1 MLNFCT
7 TRMVSWS
14 FIIGWAPPLHE
25 RIKRFDFD
33 SGDRK
38 WPPLPPSPSHH
49 THTPYTATY
58 IGRWYNDL
66 KAGTVIELNT
76 LIQLFL
82 CPFYH
87 LAPPL
92 PSPIFCIIHVLAVPS
107 CLSWLFTKKPPPH
120 LLPSHLPFLSAYISL
135 LLLAIKV
142 YRKQSTQVQWRFCYF
157 FRYNI

>member
-1 MLNFCT
+1 MASPLVLNFGT
-7 TRMVSWS
+7 TRMVAWS
-14 FIIGWAPPLHE
+14 FIIGGAPPLHE
-25 RIKRFDFD
+25 RIKRIDR
-33 SGDRK
+33 GRK
-38 WPPLPPSPSHH
+38 WLPPFPPSPSHH

-87 LAPPL
+87 LAPPPL

-107 CLSWLFTKKPPPH
+107 CLSWLFTKKTPPPPSP
-120 LLPSHLPFLSAYISL
+120 LAPPLPFGIHLPLVASHKSI
-135 LLLAIKV
+135 
-142 YRKQSTQVQWRFCYF
+142 
-157 FRYNI
+157 